1 MEKQNNIFSKKNYK
15 HYKLIYN
22 ISKINKNLNNNNFF
36 IFYYN
41 ILNKTQKN
49 LIKKTLNET
58 NFELINIKKSSIL
71 KNFQENSNLLNLKNY
86 LTNNTMFLIFQEN
99 KNYFNVN
106 IFNNLKN
113 LKFLTLIGF
122 WYKKKLYRK
131 NEIEKWIPLTISIK
145 QEVYFILKLFFFK
158 LRFFLTFKKI

>member
-122 WYKKKLYRK
+122 
-131 NEIEKWIPLTISIK
+131 
-145 QEVYFILKLFFFK
+145 
-158 LRFFLTFKKI
+158 